1 MTKPRKPLTHY
12 RALAVVAEHLGWDRC
27 AAITDLS
34 ESMLRKMGDPET
46 GREIKLRDA
55 MRLEA
60 VYRQDGGEGSP
71 FFDCF
76 AARLGVDTASADA
89 RSCVLKASS
98 MVAKESGEAVA
109 AALDAAGRGDHASKA
124 RALEEAKE
132 GLAAMVALVR
142 SLEGETAAA

>member
-1 MTKPRKPLTHY
+1 MTKPQKPLTHY
-12 RALAVVAEHLGWDRC
+12 RALRDVADHLGWDRC
-27 AAITDLS
+27 AAISDLS

-76 AARLGVDTASADA
+76 AARLGVDTASTDA
-89 RSCVLKASS
+89 ASCMIKASS
-98 MVAKESGEAVA
+98 KVAKEAGEAVA

-124 RALEEAKE
+124 AALKEAEE
-132 GLAAMVALVR
+132 GLTAMVALVR
-142 SLEGETAAA
+142 SLRMEVAAP